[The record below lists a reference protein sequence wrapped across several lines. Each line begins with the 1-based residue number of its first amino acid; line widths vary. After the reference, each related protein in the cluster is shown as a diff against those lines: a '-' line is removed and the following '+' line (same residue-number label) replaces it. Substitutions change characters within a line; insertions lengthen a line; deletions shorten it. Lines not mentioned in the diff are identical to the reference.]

1 MSMNC
6 LSYLKKY
13 KKEMIIGPLF
23 KLFEAILELAI
34 PFLMGRII
42 DHSIPEKN
50 LREVWILG
58 AIILLFGVVGLL
70 FSLTCQYFAS
80 KAANGFGRDLRK
92 AMFAHIHTLS
102 YQEIDQVGSNY
113 LVTIMTTDINQLQNT
128 INRMIRLVMRA
139 PFILVG
145 SVICAFIM
153 NVTMGWIML
162 AVVPILALILFL
174 LMRPASKKYLS
185 VQRKLDHLSLL
196 TDENLSGARVVRAFQ
211 KEEDACIQYETET
224 KAYQKLALHIQRF
237 TSLLNPLT
245 YTVIQLAIIAILYF
259 GGHEVQ
265 QGLLSQGDIIA
276 LVNYMNQILL
286 ALLVV
291 SDLVILFT
299 KATASYTRCNVILRF
314 KSSIQS
320 GAVQNVKKE
329 NVPYYSFQNVSFSYP
344 KSENEALEQIQF
356 SFYHGET
363 VGMIGGTGS
372 GKSTILALMERF
384 YDASHGTILVDGI
397 PITSLDLSY
406 LRKQIAI
413 VDQKTVLFKGTIR
426 SNLQMAASHATDEEM
441 WRAIHIAE
449 ANFVDQYA
457 EGLDYIVE
465 EGGKNFSGGQRQRL
479 AIARAVI
486 QNPQLLILDDATS
499 ALDFLTD
506 LKVRKNIRQELKNT
520 TLLFIS
526 QRSSSI
532 RHADRI
538 FVIDTGMIVGN
549 DTHENLLQNCEVYR
563 EICASQA
570 KKEGECA

>member
-1 MSMNC
+1 MMKNC
-6 LSYLKKY
+6 MSYLKKY

-23 KLFEAILELAI
+23 KLFEAILELMI

-50 LREVWILG
+50 LREILILG
-58 AIILLFGVVGLL
+58 GLILLSGVVGLL

-102 YQEIDQVGSNY
+102 HQEIDQVGSNY

-139 PFILVG
+139 PFILIG

-153 NVTMGWIML
+153 NVNMGWIVL
-162 AVVPILALILFL
+162 AVIPFLGLILFL
-174 LMRPASKKYLS
+174 LMRPASKQYLM
-185 VQRKLDHLSLL
+185 VQKKLDHLSLL
-196 TDENLSGARVVRAFQ
+196 TDENLSGARVVRAFR
-211 KEEDACIQYETET
+211 KEEDACAQYEAET
-224 KAYQKLALHIQRF
+224 RSFQKLSLRIQRF

-245 YTVIQLAIIAILYF
+245 YAVIQLAIIAILYF
-259 GGHEVQ
+259 GSKEIDFGS
-265 QGLLSQGDIIA
+265 LTQGDMIA

-286 ALLVV
+286 ALFVV

-299 KATASYTRCNVILRF
+299 KATASYARCNVILRF
-314 KSSIQS
+314 ESSIQD
-320 GAVQNVKKE
+320 GKKK
-329 NVPYYSFQNVSFSYP
+329 NQAQKNTPYYAFQQVSFSYP
-344 KSENEALEQIQF
+344 KSDNYTLENLNF

-363 VGMIGGTGS
+363 IGMIGGTGA
-372 GKSTILALMERF
+372 GKSTILSLMERF
-384 YDASHGTILVDGI
+384 YDATDGEIYVDGV
-397 PITSLDLSY
+397 PITSLDLSF
-406 LRKQIAI
+406 LRKQIAL
-413 VDQKTVLFKGTIR
+413 VDQKTTLFKGTIR
-426 SNLQMAASHATDEEM
+426 SNLRMATPEATEEEM
-441 WRAIHIAE
+441 WRALRIAE
-449 ANFVDQYA
+449 AHFVEQYP
-457 EGLDYIVE
+457 ERLDYPVE

-486 QNPQLLILDDATS
+486 QNPQLLIMDDATS

-506 LKVRKNIRQELKNT
+506 LKVRKNIKNELSNT
-520 TLLFIS
+520 TLLLIS

-538 FVIDTGMIVGN
+538 FVIDTGMLVGN
-549 DTHENLLQNCEVYR
+549 DTHENLLKHCEVYR
-563 EICASQA
+563 EIYESQT